1 MENRERAKARD
12 KKQRRPISSEE
23 KRENFIAVVRNWE
36 MLATTKVK
44 MRGSKKKVNGN
55 TFKISSIK
63 LVTREFLEVSI
74 HVVVEQNNGK
84 EMYKKSVLHV
94 QSCFF
99 AN

>member
-1 MENRERAKARD
+1 MCILMCKL
-12 KKQRRPISSEE
+12 
-23 KRENFIAVVRNWE
+23 KREIKNKRDQVVRNWE

-44 MRGSKKKVNGN
+44 MRGGKKKVNGN

-63 LVTREFLEVSI
+63 LVTRKFLEVSI
-74 HVVVEQNNGK
+74 QVVVEQNNGK

>member
-1 MENRERAKARD
+1 MCILMCKL
-12 KKQRRPISSEE
+12 
-23 KRENFIAVVRNWE
+23 KREIKNKRDQVVRNWE

-63 LVTREFLEVSI
+63 LVTRKFLEVSI
-74 HVVVEQNNGK
+74 QVVVEQNNGK

>member
-1 MENRERAKARD
+1 
-12 KKQRRPISSEE
+12 
-23 KRENFIAVVRNWE
+23 

-63 LVTREFLEVSI
+63 LVTRKFLEVSI

-94 QSCFF
+94 QLVYFGLFLLCLFE
-99 AN
+99 

>member
-63 LVTREFLEVSI
+63 LVTRKFLQVSI
-74 HVVVEQNNGK
+74 VVVMQNNGK

>member
-44 MRGSKKKVNGN
+44 MRGSKKKVKGN

-63 LVTREFLEVSI
+63 LVTRKFLQVSI
-74 HVVVEQNNGK
+74 VVVMQNNGK

>member
-1 MENRERAKARD
+1 
-12 KKQRRPISSEE
+12 
-23 KRENFIAVVRNWE
+23 

-63 LVTREFLEVSI
+63 LVTRKFLEVSI

-84 EMYKKSVLHV
+84 EMYKKKCVARAKL
-94 QSCFF
+94 FF
-99 AN
+99 C